1 MSKMFESQNL
11 LSYEIEE
18 LQNKLNIYLPLSEQ
32 HGSIDADKPTDTP
45 DISVNRPERK
55 HRLLQFIAL
64 LCLFSVLGVAVPSI
78 CEANNPMPI
87 PDPNDDYMY
96 GRGAG
101 GPGLVGWFIENV
113 LGWVI
118 LVVAILG
125 GLGMLLEGNNNKDK
139 VGGALVLGFIGM
151 LGYAF
156 FFA

>member
-64 LCLFSVLGVAVPSI
+64 LCLFAVLGVAVPSI

-87 PDPNDDYMY
+87 PDYNEVCQFNC
-96 GRGAG
+96 G
-101 GPGLVGWFIENV
+101 GPSFSLEGLLWAAGF
-113 LGWVI
+113 LG
-118 LVVAILG
+118 VVA
-125 GLGMLLEGNNNKDK
+125 
-139 VGGALVLGFIGM
+139 
-151 LGYAF
+151 F
-156 FFA
+156 FGSKL

>member
-18 LQNKLNIYLPLSEQ
+18 LQNKLNIYLPLPEQ
-32 HGSIDADKPTDTP
+32 QKSINADKSVDF
-45 DISVNRPERK
+45 SVNQSERK
-55 HRLLQFIAL
+55 HRLLKFFAF
-64 LCLFSVLGVAVPSI
+64 LCLFTVLGVAVPSI

-96 GRGAG
+96 GRGG
-101 GPGLVGWFIENV
+101 GGLGLVGWLIENV
-113 LGWVI
+113 LGWII

-125 GLGMLLEGNNNKDK
+125 GLGMLFKGNNDKDK
-139 VGGALVLGFIGM
+139 VMGALVLGFIGL

-156 FFA
+156 LFA

>member
-32 HGSIDADKPTDTP
+32 QKSINTDKPADF
-45 DISVNRPERK
+45 SVNQPERK
-55 HRLLQFIAL
+55 HRLLKFFAF
-64 LCLFSVLGVAVPSI
+64 LCLFAVLGVAVPSI

-96 GRGAG
+96 GRGG
-101 GPGLVGWFIENV
+101 GGLGLVGWLIENV
-113 LGWVI
+113 LGWII

-125 GLGMLLEGNNNKDK
+125 GLGMLFKGNNDKDK
-139 VGGALVLGFIGM
+139 VMGALVLGFIGL

-156 FFA
+156 LFA